1 MRFFAVLALLAASI
15 AAASAPV
22 RAVAQ
27 DLTVVEE
34 GPAVQARATQFIVRS
49 RHADRDYLIQVTPPA
64 RPPVFPGQKAAVVYA
79 LDGGWGV
86 AGAAGWL
93 LGGGG
98 AMSPAYMVTI
108 SYPTGQPNSRE
119 ADLLPRP
126 VARQDGSIARG
137 GRSDQFTRFLLEEL
151 KPFIEA
157 RYPVDPSR
165 AVLFGHSLG
174 GIFAANV
181 LADRPDAFAGFLI
194 ASPSVWADA
203 TVPDRLRAL
212 GADDAGPRVFV
223 VWGELEEPY
232 MLDGGR
238 QIAAALAGAG
248 DRLAT
253 YVFAGDFHITYYPAA
268 MGAALPFLLPRQAPL
283 EFPLPAEVSA
293 DALADVAGRYALP
306 NGAEIGVT
314 PTAKG
319 LRAAL
324 PGMPPVDLRP
334 RSPTSFFIQDMD
346 VRVDFEAN
354 AMILFVNGDRIDAV
368 RVP

>member
-1 MRFFAVLALLAASI
+1 MRNLTLLSVLASVVLI
-15 AAASAPV
+15 ATPGLTF
-22 RAVAQ
+22 AQ

-34 GPAVQARATQFIVRS
+34 GPAVQARAVQFIVRS
-49 RHADRDYLIQVTPPA
+49 QHADRDYLIQVTPPA
-64 RPPVFPGQKAAVVYA
+64 RPPVFPGQRAAVVYA

-108 SYPTGQPNSRE
+108 GYPPGQPNSRE

-126 VARQDGSIARG
+126 ATRQDGSVAHG
-137 GRSDQFTRFLLEEL
+137 GRSNRFTRFLLEEL

-174 GIFAANV
+174 GIFTANV
-181 LADRPDAFAGFLI
+181 LADHPNAFAGFLI
-194 ASPSVWADA
+194 ASPSVWADT
-203 TVPDRLRAL
+203 TVPDRLRANSL
-212 GADDAGPRVFV
+212 DAAGPRVFV
-223 VWGELEEPY
+223 AWGEFEEPY
-232 MLDGGR
+232 MLEGGR
-238 QIAAALAGAG
+238 QVSAALAGRD

-253 YVFAGDFHITYYPAA
+253 HVFAGDFHITYYPAA
-268 MGAALPFLLPRQAPL
+268 LGAALPFLLPRQAPL
-283 EFPLPAEVSA
+283 EFPVAVDVPAE
-293 DALADVAGRYALP
+293 ALADLAGRYALP

-314 PTAKG
+314 PTAQG
-319 LRAAL
+319 LSAAL

-334 RSPTSFFIQDMD
+334 RSPTSFFVQGMD

>member
-1 MRFFAVLALLAASI
+1 MRVLAVLSILAAS
-15 AAASAPV
+15 AALVSSPG

-34 GPAVQARATQFIVRS
+34 GPAVQARAVQFLVRS

-86 AGAAGWL
+86 AGAAGWV

-108 SYPTGQPNSRE
+108 GYPPGQPNSRE

-126 VARQDGSIARG
+126 VARQDGSVAQG
-137 GRSDQFTRFLLEEL
+137 GRSEQFTRFLLEEL

-165 AVLFGHSLG
+165 GVLFGHSLG

-181 LADRPDAFAGFLI
+181 LADHPDAFAGYLI
-194 ASPSVWADA
+194 ASPSVWADM
-203 TVPDRLRAL
+203 TVPERLHAL
-212 GADDAGPRVFV
+212 GDGGAGPRVFV
-223 VWGELEEPY
+223 GWGELEEPY
-232 MLDGGR
+232 MLEGGR
-238 QIAAALAGAG
+238 HVAAALAARG

-253 YVFAGDFHITYYPAA
+253 HVFTGDFHITYYPAA
-268 MGAALPFLLPRQAPL
+268 LGEALPFLLPRQARL
-283 EFPLPAEVSA
+283 EFPLPVDVPAEV
-293 DALADVAGRYALP
+293 LADLAGRYALP
-306 NGAEIGVT
+306 NGAEIGVS
-314 PTAKG
+314 PTATG

-368 RVP
+368 RIP

>member
-1 MRFFAVLALLAASI
+1 MRVLALLPVLVASVVLV
-15 AAASAPV
+15 SAPGRV
-22 RAVAQ
+22 IAQ

-34 GPAVQARATQFIVRS
+34 GQAIQPRAVQFVVRS

-86 AGAAGWL
+86 AGAAGWV

-108 SYPTGQPNSRE
+108 GYPAGQPNSRE

-126 VARQDGSIARG
+126 VSRQDGSVAQG

-174 GIFAANV
+174 GIFTANI
-181 LADRPDAFAGFLI
+181 LADHPDAFAGFLI
-194 ASPSVWADA
+194 ASPSVWADT
-203 TVPDRLRAL
+203 TVPERLRAHVPN
-212 GADDAGPRVFV
+212 GSGPRVFV
-223 VWGELEEPY
+223 GYGEREEPY
-232 MLDGGR
+232 MIEGGR
-238 QIAAALAGAG
+238 EVMAALSDRG

-253 YVFAGDFHITYYPAA
+253 HVFTGDFHITYYPAA
-268 MGAALPFLLPRQAPL
+268 LGAALPFLLPRQAPL
-283 EFPLPAEVSA
+283 EFPLPVDVPE
-293 DALADVAGRYALP
+293 DGLANLAGRYALP
-306 NGAEIGVT
+306 NGVEIGVT
-314 PTAKG
+314 PTSHG
-319 LRAAL
+319 LRAAI
-324 PGMPPVDLRP
+324 PGMPAVDLIP
-334 RSPTSFFIQDMD
+334 RSPTSFFIPDMD

-354 AMILFVNGDRIDAV
+354 AMILFVNGDRIDSV
-368 RVP
+368 RIP

>member
-1 MRFFAVLALLAASI
+1 MRNFALLPVLVASVLLV
-15 AAASAPV
+15 SAPE
-22 RAVAQ
+22 RAFAQ
-27 DLTVVEE
+27 ELTVVEE
-34 GPAVQARATQFIVRS
+34 GQAIQARAVQFVVRS
-49 RHADRDYLIQVTPPA
+49 LHADRDYLIQVTPPA

-98 AMSPAYMVTI
+98 AMSPAYIVTI
-108 SYPTGQPNSRE
+108 GYPTGQPNTRE

-126 VARQDGSIARG
+126 VVRQDGSVAKG
-137 GRSDQFTRFLLEEL
+137 GRSEQFTRFLLEEL
-151 KPFIEA
+151 KPFIEG

-174 GIFAANV
+174 GVFTANV
-181 LADRPDAFAGFLI
+181 LAEHPDAFAGFLI
-194 ASPSVWADA
+194 ASPSVWADT

-212 GADDAGPRVFV
+212 SAEGAGPRVFV
-223 VWGELEEPY
+223 GYGELEDPY
-232 MLDGGR
+232 MLEGGR
-238 QIAAALAGAG
+238 QVSAALAGRG
-248 DRLAT
+248 DRLST
-253 YVFAGDFHITYYPAA
+253 HVFAGDFHITYYPAA
-268 MGAALPFLLPRQAPL
+268 LGAALPFLLPRQAPL
-283 EFPLPAEVSA
+283 EFPLPVDVPPET
-293 DALADVAGRYALP
+293 LAGLAGRYALP
-306 NGAEIGVT
+306 NGAAIGVT
-314 PTAKG
+314 PTAQG

-334 RSPTSFFIQDMD
+334 RSPTSFFVQDMD

-368 RVP
+368 RVS

>member
-1 MRFFAVLALLAASI
+1 MRVFAVVFVLVVSI
-15 AAASAPV
+15 TLVTAPG
-22 RAVAQ
+22 RAFAQ
-27 DLTVVEE
+27 ELTVVEE
-34 GPAVQARATQFIVRS
+34 GPAIQARAVQFVVRS
-49 RHADRDYLIQVTPPA
+49 RHAERDYLIQVTPPA

-86 AGAAGWL
+86 AGAAGWV

-108 SYPTGQPNSRE
+108 GYPPGQPNSRE

-126 VARQDGSIARG
+126 VARQDGSVARG
-137 GRSDQFTRFLLEEL
+137 GGSDRFTRFLLEEL

-174 GIFAANV
+174 GVFAANV
-181 LADRPDAFAGFLI
+181 LVDHPDAFAGFLI
-194 ASPSVWADA
+194 ASPSVWADT
-203 TVPDRLRAL
+203 TVPGRLHAL
-212 GADDAGPRVFV
+212 SADGAGPRVFV
-223 VWGELEEPY
+223 VYGALEEPY
-232 MLDGGR
+232 MLEGGR
-238 QIAAALAGAG
+238 QITAALEQRG

-253 YVFAGDFHITYYPAA
+253 HVFPGDFHITYYPAA
-268 MGAALPFLLPRQAPL
+268 LGAALPFLLPRQAPL
-283 EFPLPAEVSA
+283 EFPLPV
-293 DALADVAGRYALP
+293 DVPQQALASLAGRYALP
-306 NGAEIGVT
+306 NGAAIGVT
-314 PTAKG
+314 PTSQG
-319 LRAAL
+319 LRASV

-334 RSPTSFFIQDMD
+334 RSPTSFFVQDMD

-354 AMILFVNGDRIDAV
+354 AMILFVNGDRIDAA

>member
-1 MRFFAVLALLAASI
+1 MRVFALLPVLLASVVLVSPGR
-15 AAASAPV
+15 AS
-22 RAVAQ
+22 AQ

-34 GPAVQARATQFIVRS
+34 GPAVQARAEQFVVRS
-49 RHADRDYLIQVTPPA
+49 RHADRDYLVQVTPPA
-64 RPPVFPGQKAAVVYA
+64 RPPVFPGQKAAAVYA

-108 SYPTGQPNSRE
+108 GYPPGQRNSRE

-126 VARQDGSIARG
+126 VARQDGSVAQG

-174 GIFAANV
+174 GIFTANL
-181 LADRPDAFAGFLI
+181 LADHPDAFAGFLI
-194 ASPSVWADA
+194 ASPSVWADTTA
-203 TVPDRLRAL
+203 PDRLRAISAN
-212 GADDAGPRVFV
+212 GAGPRVFV
-223 VWGELEEPY
+223 GWGEREEPY

-238 QIAAALAGAG
+238 QVATALAGRG

-253 YVFAGDFHITYYPAA
+253 QVFAGDFHITYYPAA
-268 MGAALPFLLPRQAPL
+268 LGAALPFLLPRQAPL
-283 EFPLPAEVSA
+283 EFPLPVDVPET
-293 DALADVAGRYALP
+293 ALARLAGRYALQ
-306 NGAEIGVT
+306 NGVEIGVT
-314 PTAKG
+314 PTPQG
-319 LRAAL
+319 LRAAI

-334 RSPTSFFIQDMD
+334 RSPTSFFIPDMD
-346 VRVDFEAN
+346 VRVDFEPK
-354 AMILFVNGDRIDAV
+354 AMILFVNGDRIDTV